1 MRNLATYGVYAKAIK
16 AGYILQTRVLHSTE
30 HGYAKLRIHCKL
42 SINQQIGFKYINTNI
57 IRFFQLHGIQFKRR
71 APRAVKEIKKFATL
85 HMGTEDVRL
94 DPKLN
99 VALWKRG
106 IQGVPTRLR
115 LRISRKKNE
124 EESAKSK
131 MFSYVEYVNVPSI
144 KGLQTTVV
152 EDEA

>member
-1 MRNLATYGVYAKAIK
+1 M
-16 AGYILQTRVLHSTE
+16 E
-30 HGYAKLRIHCKL
+30 HGSAKLRIYCKL

>member
-1 MRNLATYGVYAKAIK
+1 M
-16 AGYILQTRVLHSTE
+16 LHSTE
-30 HGYAKLRIHCKL
+30 HGSAKLRIYCKL

>member
-1 MRNLATYGVYAKAIK
+1 M
-16 AGYILQTRVLHSTE
+16 LHSTE
-30 HGYAKLRIHCKL
+30 HGSDKLRIYCKL